1 MSIALNEL
9 TVQNSITTGEKF
21 IVAGSSSEVQVDY
34 ATLARAIIEQWTGSS
49 LGGSNRSLK
58 AILDEISGNYVP
70 FKLYSPTMIAQ
81 NTDLNTLTTAG
92 SYYCNGNNIAA
103 TLVNCPVN
111 VTFRMNV
118 YTIWSRD
125 SGSYAY
131 IFQEIIP
138 YNSTVIYR
146 RRCAT
151 GATADA
157 WTYGDWTLLSDPT
170 AYRGTAINEGDD
182 LNDYR
187 TPGKYL
193 SGDSTR
199 TGTLLHCPVTGN
211 GFTMTVEV
219 SSATYFKQ
227 IIIANDMSIY
237 IRRLSSGGVWG
248 SWYKVTTTEVTS

>member
-21 IVAGSSSEVQVDY
+21 IVAGASSEVQVDY
-34 ATLARAIIEQWTGSS
+34 STLAKAIIEQWTGSS

-58 AILDEISGNYVP
+58 AILDEINGNYAP
-70 FKLYSPTMIAQ
+70 FKPTAQ
-81 NTDLNTLTTAG
+81 TTISNNTDLNTLTTVGIYKCTSQA
-92 SYYCNGNNIAA
+92 SA
-103 TLVNCPVN
+103 TSLTNCP
-111 VTFRMNV
+111 TTSPFRMNV
-118 YTIWSRD
+118 YALGEKD
-125 SGSYAY
+125 SGTYAY
-131 IFQEIIP
+131 VIQEITP
-138 YNSTVIYR
+138 YNSTLIYW

-151 GATADA
+151 GATADV
-157 WTYGDWTLLSDPT
+157 WTYGDWTVLSDPT
-170 AYRGTAINEGDD
+170 VYRGTVINKGDD

-199 TGTLLHCPVTGN
+199 TSTLLHCPVTGN
-211 GFTMTVEV
+211 GFTMTMEV

-227 IIIANDMSIY
+227 IIIDNDMNIY

-248 SWYKVTTTEVTS
+248 PWYKVTTTEVTS